1 MPSSNKDSACKR
13 DSDNNDTAAD
23 EELARELQDQFR
35 RELEQYA
42 SESTWNEIHN
52 IFTPGSDRSSG
63 NGAPSRTN
71 RADTDNIP
79 IVDGILEDCNS
90 SHNDTNNVANTPPT
104 KKRISRQDQS
114 FSTQS
119 TSPATSLDEAPLESF
134 SVDKFIEV
142 AIDLEREEELARQQ
156 RKDEELARRLEK
168 EMRDDALAQ
177 QLCVG
182 NTFDSTTVMQEE
194 SDEELARRLQRESQE
209 EEERRLRGLPADR
222 TCKQKII
229 YYGVRI
235 TSVVLVVGVTY
246 LVVIGMFG
254 RNANSGLDPASW
266 VPGWPEGDPSHGS
279 VGENSAWDTNGKYS
293 GLTLQVLNNLDESSD
308 WIQYFQTALSDWDN
322 GTPDAVN
329 LYLRTTSYDPDC
341 RAVRKAMKVCNG
353 NYGPTDWRGINQI
366 LLQDDFIIT
375 SLAKMNDYYLE
386 GTNMAQKQYTMCHEM
401 GHGLGLG
408 HTDENF
414 YNRDL
419 GNCMDYTE
427 RPQNNM
433 HPDESNFKTLEQ
445 LYGNVDGTSV
455 RPSNRRIAERQ
466 TAPTLADDRLT
477 DDEFEIYSN
486 FLSEPMQVGD
496 EVSNS
501 DGYRVLRKSE
511 SIEYHVRDLGNGY
524 SIRTSVLLAI

>member
-1 MPSSNKDSACKR
+1 MSFNNKDAERHRGSG
-13 DSDNNDTAAD
+13 NNDTADD
-23 EELARELQDQFR
+23 EELARQLQDQFR

-52 IFTPGSDRSSG
+52 IFTPGSDRSSRH
-63 NGAPSRTN
+63 GAP
-71 RADTDNIP
+71 DTDDIP
-79 IVDGILEDCNS
+79 VVDGILEDP
-90 SHNDTNNVANTPPT
+90 NNVDNINNTTPPT
-104 KKRISRQDQS
+104 KNKISRKNQS

-119 TSPATSLDEAPLESF
+119 TSPATSLDESPLEELSL
-134 SVDKFIEV
+134 DKFIEV

-156 RKDEELARRLEK
+156 RQDEELARRLER
-168 EMRDDALAQ
+168 EMRDEALAQ
-177 QLCVG
+177 QIRAG
-182 NTFDSTTVMQEE
+182 NTFDVTAVSQEE
-194 SDEELARRLQRESQE
+194 SDEALARRMHRETQE
-209 EEERRLRGLPADR
+209 EEERRARGSTDGR
-222 TCKQKII
+222 TCKQKVF
-229 YYGVRI
+229 YYVVRI
-235 TSVVLVVGVTY
+235 AAAVLVACVTY

-254 RNANSGLDPASW
+254 RSVDSGLDPSSW

-279 VGENSAWDTNGKYS
+279 VGENSVWDMNGKYN
-293 GLTLQVLNNLDESSD
+293 GLTLQVLNNLDESSG
-308 WIQYFQTALSDWDN
+308 WNQYFETALSDWDN

-366 LLQDDFIIT
+366 LLQDGFIIT
-375 SLAKMNDYYLE
+375 SVAKMNDYYLD

-401 GHGLGLG
+401 GHVLNVVFLFLGLGLG

-433 HPDESNFKTLEQ
+433 HPDEDNFKTLEQ

-455 RPSNRRIAERQ
+455 RPSRRRVTER
-466 TAPTLADDRLT
+466 TATTLDEDDII
-477 DDEFEIYSN
+477 DDQFEIYAQ
-486 FLSEPMQVGD
+486 FLSDPIQVGD
-496 EVSNS
+496 EVSES
-501 DGYRVLRKSE
+501 PDGWRILRKSDA
-511 SIEYHVRDLGNGY
+511 SEYQVRDLGNGY
-524 SIRTSVLLAI
+524 LLRTSILLAI